1 MATQWQTYPI
11 EFRGGLISN
20 QSLLQQGT
28 NAVGSATL
36 LQNFEV
42 NKEGGYTKI
51 KGYEKFSSTAVPG
64 SGPIL
69 GVKVINS
76 GKLLASRKNASNLT
90 QWYVSSGSAW
100 TSLATA
106 TFLGNK
112 ARHTSFKLSTDAK
125 VVIVDGVNY
134 PAVFDTSNDSLTY
147 MTSANSADVQGVDH
161 VAFFKGTAF
170 YAKDNIL
177 YFTAPLTVDDFSSAN
192 GSGTI
197 NVTHDVTGLVVF
209 RDQLIVFTENTI
221 QRITGT
227 SAADFTMSPITDR
240 IGCLSADTIQEVGGD
255 IMYVAPDGIRL
266 LSATDRIGDF
276 GLDIASDVIA
286 RDASKFLANSSLYT
300 SVLFRDKAQ
309 YRILSY
315 VESEQAEAAKGLIAT
330 KLVSQGASSMG
341 WSTTFGIKAY
351 VADSVYTGNTE
362 TVCFANNDGY
372 VYELGTGA
380 TFDGSAIEA
389 VYESP
394 YMPMGD
400 PQIRK
405 TMYKMSLYAEPSGDM
420 DLSVNVKYDFDTA
433 TNLGIV
439 QPATIPISSTGSS
452 VFLFGSTNSVFG
464 TATYGGVLDTV
475 YDTHM
480 TGSGKTVAFR
490 IEDVST
496 NPSFTLDTVVLEYK
510 TNDRQ

>member
-20 QSLLQQGT
+20 QSRLQQGT
-28 NAVGSATL
+28 NAVGSATF

-51 KGYEKFSSTAVPG
+51 KGYEKFSDTAVPG
-64 SGPIL
+64 SGPVL
-69 GVKVINS
+69 GLKVVDS
-76 GKLLASRKNASNLT
+76 GKVLAARKNASNLT
-90 QWYVSSGSAW
+90 EWYYGSGTTW
-100 TSLATA
+100 TSIIAA

-112 ARHTSFKLSTDAK
+112 ARHVTFKLGTDVQVA
-125 VVIVDGVNY
+125 IVDGVNF
-134 PAVFDTSNDSLTY
+134 PAVYDTSDDSLTY
-147 MTSANSADVQGVDH
+147 INNSDVQGADH
-161 VAFFKGTAF
+161 VAYFKSTAF

-177 YFTAPLTVDDFSSAN
+177 YFTAPLTVDDFSVAN
-192 GSGTI
+192 GAGTI
-197 NVTHDVTGLVVF
+197 NVSHDVTGLVVF
-209 RDQLIVFTENTI
+209 RDQLIVFTENTV

-240 IGCLSADTIQEVGGD
+240 IGCISADTIQEVGGD

-286 RDASKFLANSSLYT
+286 EDANKFLANSSIYT

-315 VESEQAEAAKGLIAT
+315 VESEQSETAKGLIAT
-330 KLVSQGASSMG
+330 KLVSQGASSIG

-351 VADSVYTGNTE
+351 VADSVYSGNSE
-362 TVCFANNDGY
+362 TVCFANEDGY
-372 VYELGTGA
+372 VYELGTGSD
-380 TFDGSAIEA
+380 FDGSIIEA
-389 VYESP
+389 IYESP
-394 YMPMGD
+394 YMPIGD

-405 TMYKMSLYAEPSGDM
+405 TLYKMSLYAEPSGSM
-420 DLSVNVKYDFDTA
+420 ALSTNIKYDFDTA
-433 TNLGIV
+433 TNSGTV
-439 QPATIPISSTGSS
+439 QPSAIEISSTGES
-452 VFLFGSTNSVFG
+452 VFIFGETPSVYG
-464 TATYGGVLDTV
+464 TATYGGVLDNV
-475 YDTHM
+475 YNKHI
-480 TGSGKTVAFR
+480 TGSGKTLAIR
-490 IEDVST
+490 IEDIST

>member
-20 QSLLQQGT
+20 QSRLQQGT
-28 NAVGSATL
+28 NAVGSATF

-51 KGYEKFSSTAVPG
+51 KGYEKFSDTAVPG
-64 SGPIL
+64 SGPVL
-69 GVKVINS
+69 GLKVVDS
-76 GKLLASRKNASNLT
+76 GKILAARKNASNLT
-90 QWYVSSGSAW
+90 EWYYGSGTTW
-100 TSLATA
+100 TSIIAA

-112 ARHTSFKLSTDAK
+112 ARHVTFKLGTDVQVA
-125 VVIVDGVNY
+125 IVDGVNF
-134 PAVFDTSNDSLTY
+134 PAVYDTSDDSLTY
-147 MTSANSADVQGVDH
+147 INNSDVQGADH
-161 VAFFKGTAF
+161 VAYFKSTAF

-177 YFTAPLTVDDFSSAN
+177 YFTAPLTVDDFSVAN
-192 GSGTI
+192 GAGTI
-197 NVTHDVTGLVVF
+197 NVSHDVTGLVVF
-209 RDQLIVFTENTI
+209 RDQLIVFTENTV

-240 IGCLSADTIQEVGGD
+240 IGCISADTIQEVGGD

-286 RDASKFLANSSLYT
+286 EDANKFLANSSIYT

-315 VESEQAEAAKGLIAT
+315 VESEQSETAKGLIAT
-330 KLVSQGASSMG
+330 KLVSQGASSIG

-351 VADSVYTGNTE
+351 VADSVYSGNSE
-362 TVCFANNDGY
+362 TICFANEDGY
-372 VYELGTGA
+372 VYELGTGSD
-380 TFDGSAIEA
+380 FDGSIIEA
-389 VYESP
+389 IYESP
-394 YMPMGD
+394 YMPIGD

-405 TMYKMSLYAEPSGDM
+405 TLYKMSLYAEPSGSM
-420 DLSVNVKYDFDTA
+420 ALSTNIKYDFDTA
-433 TNLGIV
+433 TNSGTV
-439 QPATIPISSTGSS
+439 QPSAIEISSTGESVFIFGETSS
-452 VFLFGSTNSVFG
+452 VYG
-464 TATYGGVLDTV
+464 TATYGGVLDNV
-475 YDTHM
+475 YNKHI
-480 TGSGKTVAFR
+480 TGSGKTLAIR
-490 IEDVST
+490 IEDIST